1 MAASLIDGK
10 AVARAMHAG
19 LAARAQSLA
28 ERGVAAALAV
38 VVVGDEAAS
47 QVYVRNKMLACERAG
62 VRALRR
68 DFAADV
74 PQEVLLEAIRD
85 LNEDAD
91 VHGILVQLPLP
102 AQLDVE
108 AIAAAID
115 PDKDVDGFHPAQLG
129 GLLRGAAVLTP
140 CTPQGV
146 MALLDAAQVPI
157 AGRHAVVVGRSN
169 VVGKPMALMLLGR
182 DATTTLCT
190 SHTRPL
196 EDYTRQADIL
206 VVAAGRPKL
215 IRAGMVK
222 PGAAVIDVG
231 IHRDANGGL
240 VGDVDFDGVR
250 EVAGCIT
257 PVPGGVGPMTVT
269 MLLANTLRAAE
280 RSCRV

>member
-1 MAASLIDGK
+1 MTASLIDGN
-10 AVARAMHAG
+10 AVARA
-19 LAARAQSLA
+19 ARAKLADRTQSLA
-28 ERGVAAALAV
+28 RRGVAATLAV
-38 VVVGDEAAS
+38 LVVGEQPAS
-47 QVYVRNKMLACERAG
+47 QTYVRSKIAACERAG
-62 VRALRR
+62 IRALRR
-68 DFAADV
+68 GFAGDV
-74 PQEVLLEAIRD
+74 SQEVLLEAIRH
-85 LNEDAD
+85 LNGDAG

-102 AQLDVE
+102 PHLDVE
-108 AIAAAID
+108 AIAAAIA
-115 PDKDVDGFHPAQLG
+115 PDKDVDGFHPTQLG
-129 GLLRGAAVLTP
+129 GLLRGAAALPP

-169 VVGKPMALMLLGR
+169 IVGKPMALMLLER

-190 SHTRPL
+190 SKTLPL

-215 IRAGMVK
+215 IHASMVK

-231 IHRDANGGL
+231 IHRDADGGL
-240 VGDVDFDGVR
+240 VGDVDFEGVR

-269 MLLANTLRAAE
+269 MLLANTLSAAE
-280 RSCRV
+280 RRAHV